1 MGRRLTETIPV
12 EFIEVGERYRQVS
25 DEAVASLAAS
35 INGIGLK
42 TPITVRYVE
51 KMVIRGEEI
60 ENVPV
65 LVTGNTRLRAAKQLG
80 WAEIECFVEDCTET
94 QARLWEI
101 DENLCRA
108 ELSPSE
114 RAKHTAERKAIYEEI
129 HPETRHGGDRSEASR
144 QLGDLP
150 DRFTA
155 DTASVSGRSERAVQ
169 RDAERGEKV
178 IDEVLS
184 MIAGTKLDTGTYLD
198 KLKKLTPNDQV
209 TAAKRDLAL
218 LREQQRQATAG
229 EKAKADRNS
238 IDRDVQARA
247 AREVA
252 NIIAEHVPAEWWD
265 ALKANLYAAKNAAFI
280 ANELTNI
287 SGESIMDRRYGT

>member
-1 MGRRLTETIPV
+1 MLAMLPVSKIKRRPDVRPLDDAAVAALAESIA
-12 EFIEVGERYRQVS
+12 EVGLLNPIRCRVDGDGWEV
-25 DEAVASLAAS
+25 VAGSHRLAACES
-35 INGIGLK
+35 LGL
-42 TPITVRYVE
+42 V
-51 KMVIRGEEI
+51 EI
-60 ENVPV
+60 EAIVYEADD
-65 LVTGNTRLRAAKQLG
+65 LH
-80 WAEIECFVEDCTET
+80 AEL
-94 QARLWEI
+94 AMI

-114 RAKHTAERKAIYEEI
+114 RARQTARRKSIYEEM
-129 HPETRHGGDRSEASR
+129 HPETKVHVAGAHAANRVMGNAAAKSAVA
-144 QLGDLP
+144 
-150 DRFTA
+150 FTE
-155 DTASVSGRSERAVQ
+155 DTAVRTGAAPRTVRL
-169 RDAERGEKV
+169 DAERGEKV

-198 KLKKLTPNDQV
+198 KLKKLTPNDQFA
-209 TAAKRDLAL
+209 AAKRDLAI
-218 LREQQRQATAG
+218 LRDNERAAAAG

>member
-1 MGRRLTETIPV
+1 MIQMLPISKISRRSDARALDNTAVSALAESIADVGLLNPIRCRV
-12 EFIEVGERYRQVS
+12 NGDGWEVVAGSHRLAACESLGFIEI
-25 DEAVASLAAS
+25 EAIVYKADDLHAELA
-35 INGIGLK
+35 
-42 TPITVRYVE
+42 
-51 KMVIRGEEI
+51 M
-60 ENVPV
+60 
-65 LVTGNTRLRAAKQLG
+65 
-80 WAEIECFVEDCTET
+80 
-94 QARLWEI
+94 I

-114 RAKHTAERKAIYEEI
+114 RARQTARRKSIYEEM
-129 HPETRHGGDRSEASR
+129 HPETRAGVAGGLAR
-144 QLGDLP
+144 QGAAGDKLS
-150 DRFTA
+150 FA
-155 DTASVSGRSERAVQ
+155 DETSKATGRDARTVQ

-178 IDEVLS
+178 TDEVLS
-184 MIAGTKLDTGTYLD
+184 MISGTKLDTGTYLD
-198 KLKKLTPNDQV
+198 KLKKLTPNDQF
-209 TAAKRDLAL
+209 TAAKRDLAI
-218 LREQQRQATAG
+218 LRENERAAAAG
-229 EKAKADRNS
+229 EKARADRNS